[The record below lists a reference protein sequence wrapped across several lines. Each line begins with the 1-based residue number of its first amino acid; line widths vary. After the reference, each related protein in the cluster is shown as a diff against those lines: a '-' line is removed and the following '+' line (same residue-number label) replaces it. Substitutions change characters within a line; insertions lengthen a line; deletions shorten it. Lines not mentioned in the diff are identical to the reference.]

1 MIKLFVNRPLFTTA
15 IFFIILLI
23 GFFCLRNLPLD
34 FLPNIEIPTLTI
46 ITPYPGASAEDIEIS
61 VTKVIEDS
69 VATVPNIDKITSDSS
84 ENISIVTIAFK
95 WGANLDSASAD
106 VRDKMD
112 AIRAKLPDDIQPP
125 TILKFDLSQ
134 IPVLILG
141 ISAGQSYDKLFNLAD
156 KKISPALKKI
166 QGVGTVSIR
175 GGLVRQINVDID
187 RHRIEAYH
195 LSLLQVNS
203 ALQGANLSIPAGSI
217 KSQNLEY
224 GVRIP
229 GEYKNISE
237 ILNTIVGNFSGRDI
251 FLSDIAEVTDSFK
264 DEDSVTEVDGKPGIM
279 LMIQK
284 QSGANTVKVVEE
296 TQKELNKIK
305 EELPPD
311 LEITVI
317 QDTAEVIKRQ
327 INELQTTLYWSFLFV
342 ILTVLFFLR
351 NMRGS
356 FIISLAIPF
365 SLIAA
370 FIYLYISGASI
381 NIISLASIIIAVGVV
396 VDDAIVI
403 LENIYRHKDKKGEQ
417 AKEAAM
423 YGAIE
428 VSSAVIASTTTNM
441 VIFFPMLVVGGFIGI
456 FFRELSLTIIVVM
469 GMSLVTALS
478 LVPMLSSKFLSINK
492 KEKLK
497 RHFLENFIDKSEG
510 IFEYFETQY
519 KKALEWALTKRKM
532 VLISCALIFVFSMF
546 LFPVVGTEFFPEQ
559 DTGSFSA
566 NVFMPPG
573 TRMELTA
580 KAMRE
585 IEKKVKEQIPE
596 LQYILV
602 TAGSG
607 SQLGLSAKSGANFGN
622 LFVKVVP
629 LSERTRTL
637 KELERVVANIALS
650 VPGLK
655 SVDFNASGANQMTG
669 GGKPV
674 SVELYGADF
683 DVIDKFADE
692 LKLKIEKIPGVVD
705 PSLSREKANP
715 EYAVNVDREKAADL
729 GLSLAEIGIIARGN
743 IYGTVV
749 SKFRE
754 GGDEYDIFTR
764 LKAEDRKTLD
774 DIKNTMITTRTGK
787 NITLGNIAKIE
798 EKNGPQV
805 IQRKNQQRLVMV
817 EADYFGRPLG
827 DIISDVRA
835 IISKMTV
842 PSDLSVKI
850 GGNAEQMQES
860 FSSLFM
866 AFFLGIALLY
876 LVMVAQF
883 ESFLDPLI
891 IMFAIPFAVIG
902 VVWGLF
908 FAGVPFGVMPFVGL
922 IMVAGIAVKNS
933 IVLVDYINILRA
945 RGIEIKEAIAEAG
958 RTRLRPILMTSST
971 TVLGLLP
978 ILLNNGEGSGFWKP
992 LAISVMGGLTV
1003 SATISLI
1010 FVPTLYFVL
1019 ESFLLKNKGREIR

>member
-1 MIKLFVNRPLFTTA
+1 VIKLFVNRPLFTTA
-15 IFFIILLI
+15 IFFIILLV
-23 GFFCLRNLPLD
+23 GFFCLKNLPLD

-106 VRDKMD
+106 IRDKMD
-112 AIRAKLPDDIQPP
+112 AIRAKLPEDIQPP

-141 ISAGQSYDKLFNLAD
+141 ISAGQSYDKLFTLAD

-195 LSLLQVNS
+195 LSLSQVNL

-217 KSQNLEY
+217 KSEHLEY

-251 FLSDIAEVTDSFK
+251 FLSDIADVSDSFK
-264 DEDSVTEVDGKPGIM
+264 DEDSITEVDGKPGIM

-284 QSGANTVKVVEE
+284 QSGSNTVKVVLEA
-296 TQKELNKIK
+296 QKELNEIK
-305 EELPPD
+305 KELPPD

-566 NVFMPPG
+566 NVLMPPG
-573 TRMELTA
+573 TRMEQTA

-585 IEKKVKEQIPE
+585 IEKKIKEQVPE

-607 SQLGLSAKSGANFGN
+607 SQLGLSTKSGANFGN

-629 LSERTRTL
+629 LSERKRTL
-637 KELERVVANIALS
+637 KELERVVANISLS

-674 SVELYGADF
+674 SIELYGADF
-683 DVIDKFADE
+683 DVIDRFADE
-692 LKLKIEKIPGVVD
+692 LKRKIEKVSGVVD
-705 PSLSREKANP
+705 PSISREKANP
-715 EYAVNVDREKAADL
+715 EYAINIDREKAADL

-774 DIKNTMITTRTGK
+774 DIKNIMITTRTGK

-842 PSDLSVKI
+842 PSAMSVKI

-860 FSSLFM
+860 FSSLFV

-945 RGIEIKEAIAEAG
+945 RGLEIKEAIAEAG
-958 RTRLRPILMTSST
+958 KTRLRPILMTSTT

-1019 ESFLLKNKGREIR
+1019 ESFLLKKREIK